1 MQAHKNM
8 CLHTYTWDSLHF
20 FLAFKVWC
28 FRIFYIATYTSTS
41 FIRLCNCPVHG
52 CYWCWYGL
60 VLSWYRRSCKLLAV
74 VEDGGPR
81 LRDESQLK
89 PCLSFLIGQWDKN
102 KQPAAPPPW
111 ILTCLAHYK
120 ADMRSF
126 LLLPTASLPHF
137 VSAMGKLIR
146 WLCYGWTARVWFQ
159 AFNFTVLRSYYSSN
173 WVIDPSRLY
182 PRAQEEQTVVISTW
196 LPTLVP
202 L

>member
-1 MQAHKNM
+1 MSICVLSITLRNFRHTLFCMQAHKNM

-41 FIRLCNCPVHG
+41 FIRLCNSPVHG

-74 VEDGGPR
+74 VEDGGSR

-102 KQPAAPPPW
+102 KQPAAHHPEFWHALHTTKPTWDHFFFSQQLPSH
-111 ILTCLAHYK
+111 IL
-120 ADMRSF
+120 SQQW
-126 LLLPTASLPHF
+126 
-137 VSAMGKLIR
+137 G
-146 WLCYGWTARVWFQ
+146 
-159 AFNFTVLRSYYSSN
+159 N
-173 WVIDPSRLY
+173 
-182 PRAQEEQTVVISTW
+182 
-196 LPTLVP
+196 
-202 L
+202 

>member
-1 MQAHKNM
+1 MSICVLSITLRNFRHTLFCMQAHKNM

-41 FIRLCNCPVHG
+41 FIRLCNSPVHG

-111 ILTCLAHYK
+111 NSDMPCTLQSRHEIISSSPNSFPPTFCLSNGEINT
-120 ADMRSF
+120 MVV
-126 LLLPTASLPHF
+126 L
-137 VSAMGKLIR
+137 
-146 WLCYGWTARVWFQ
+146 WLNC
-159 AFNFTVLRSYYSSN
+159 
-173 WVIDPSRLY
+173 
-182 PRAQEEQTVVISTW
+182 PR
-196 LPTLVP
+196 LVP
-202 L
+202 GF